1 MDANKGEAE
10 RCLRA
15 AEKWQ
20 RQNRPVKALR
30 FAQKSHRLFPTPEAQ
45 RKIGELTDLTQQRRS
60 DRLLNN
66 SSSSSQSSPQN
77 NTSSSSQHNARHS
90 QPQPENQEFVEI
102 DPNLS
107 NNTTSALTSL
117 LYKIIS
123 IESWYPCT
131 HKSIP
136 NTLNFTQIGHHHWS
150 TYSAVSSLG
159 FIVLAHRY
167 CHKIYFILTCDI
179 GKKYGCYC

>member
-20 RQNRPVKALR
+20 RQNRPVKALK

-60 DRLLNN
+60 NRIFN
-66 SSSSSQSSPQN
+66 SSSSPSQSPPQN
-77 NTSSSSQHNARHS
+77 NTSSSSQHNARSS

-107 NNTTSALTSL
+107 NNPTSALTSL
-117 LYKIIS
+117 LYKITS
-123 IESWYPCT
+123 IEFWYSYS
-131 HKSIP
+131 HKSI
-136 NTLNFTQIGHHHWS
+136 
-150 TYSAVSSLG
+150 
-159 FIVLAHRY
+159 
-167 CHKIYFILTCDI
+167 
-179 GKKYGCYC
+179 